1 MRVHSLL
8 DTATMYGTHTQLTRV
23 AAKVACDGS
32 NASEHKAHGADP
44 AHSWVA
50 VNPQDSPRNPSTERS
65 QDDGILLIV
74 PARLYGHKVQCLVD
88 SGATRCY
95 MSPDIQ
101 LAAGINCTASETFL
115 ELADGTRVISAG
127 RAPAVLFSIGGN
139 SFRMD
144 FTVTKLLHGVD
155 LVLGMTW
162 LQRVNPLIDWTVPRL
177 LLESEHQLSAVRGQW
192 IASTEAPS
200 TVKVIDDAKWASMRG
215 DDRDLT
221 TNLEILQ
228 TPTFWRY
235 AQSSMPWRAKDAG
248 GGGKHGDPHKSPV
261 LGDGDVQ
268 PTAADGDGDPVVVA
282 KRKKRRRLRIR
293 TPEERERLPKSKVAA
308 QRVLVSHKQFAR
320 ILGRSRQTPA
330 FCAIVRPANDDLIAD
345 ESKGMTA
352 LRRQQ
357 LSKERGPKHAEDF
370 KSVEEQR
377 EAVLEGLPVEQREQL
392 RAILKKH
399 AAVFPD
405 ALPKGAPPKREVE
418 HKIDLVEGAVPKSK
432 PPYRLEPKE
441 QDELEKQ
448 IASLVDPDFI

>member
-1 MRVHSLL
+1 MVTLVTTGTIQVSTMDKEGTTRRDPSFLRAERRRKSRAAKGTLETSAREKTRCSDTVRYSRDRVEGPVEETSKMATKRAGRRGRHRDVVRRREVETGLLTLVSHHGGTEQDPKEQRVRVHSLL
-8 DTATMYGTHTQLTRV
+8 DTATMYGTHTPLTRV
-23 AAKVACDGS
+23 AAKVACGGS

-101 LAAGINCTASETFL
+101 LAAGLNCTASETFL

-192 IASTEAPS
+192 IASTEAPG

-215 DDRDLT
+215 SDRDLT

-261 LGDGDVQ
+261 D
-268 PTAADGDGDPVVVA
+268 
-282 KRKKRRRLRIR
+282 RKSTRLN
-293 TPEERERLPKSKVAA
+293 S
-308 QRVLVSHKQFAR
+308 SH
-320 ILGRSRQTPA
+320 
-330 FCAIVRPANDDLIAD
+330 
-345 ESKGMTA
+345 
-352 LRRQQ
+352 
-357 LSKERGPKHAEDF
+357 
-370 KSVEEQR
+370 
-377 EAVLEGLPVEQREQL
+377 
-392 RAILKKH
+392 
-399 AAVFPD
+399 
-405 ALPKGAPPKREVE
+405 
-418 HKIDLVEGAVPKSK
+418 
-432 PPYRLEPKE
+432 
-441 QDELEKQ
+441 
-448 IASLVDPDFI
+448 